1 MEATK
6 SELGVYII
14 RHVAV
19 SDGCHGDH
27 CPPERVWDG
36 LEEGV
41 LGTGFGEVDGARE
54 QHDTCKEE
62 KVGFRFRDLATVP
75 HVAVADRRHRHDG
88 PPERVWDRLEEGLV
102 GARLGEI
109 DGAREQHDTCNREG
123 GRRRWSTA
131 TTHRPPRACLPRE

>member
-1 MEATK
+1 MLLINKKRKKKSFLIFSFSLRLVATK

-19 SDGCHGDH
+19 AHGRHGDH

-41 LGTGFGEVDGARE
+41 LGARLREVDGTRE

-62 KVGFRFRDLATVP
+62 
-75 HVAVADRRHRHDG
+75 
-88 PPERVWDRLEEGLV
+88 EG
-102 GARLGEI
+102 
-109 DGAREQHDTCNREG
+109 
-123 GRRRWSTA
+123 
-131 TTHRPPRACLPRE
+131 